1 MLTSTKFVRV
11 KDPLLVEDLLEFE
24 EKMMVKRYK
33 FGVLYVKDGQDEE
46 NEMFGNGIGAHPSA
60 ALPLTNPL
68 LHHL

>member
-46 NEMFGNGIGAHPSA
+46 NEMFGNGIVPS
-60 ALPLTNPL
+60 PLFCASS
-68 LHHL
+68 H